1 MGGDH
6 TSSSLLHNH
15 RYHRWVRRR
24 ILLVEDDPKTSSM
37 VALYLQREGYDVATA
52 GDGVRALEVAAEVD
66 PHLVVLDLMLP
77 RMDGLEVCRALRTSG
92 RAAIIMV
99 TARSTEEDKLAG
111 LDLGADDYVTK
122 PFSPREL
129 MARIRAVLRRAAEED
144 LIEAHGLTIDRLRR
158 EIRVGD
164 VALNVTPTEYRL
176 LETLARAAGRTFT
189 RQELVER
196 ALGEDYEGL
205 DRTVDVHVMNLRRK
219 LGEAGKA
226 VVTVFGVGYRFEK

>member
-1 MGGDH
+1 MPRDLH
-6 TSSSLLHNH
+6 HSFTST
-15 RYHRWVRRR
+15 RYDPHVRRR
-24 ILLVEDDPKTSSM
+24 ILLVEDDPKTRST

-52 GDGVRALEVAAEVD
+52 ADGEEALRVAREQN

-77 RMDGLEVCRALRTSG
+77 RIDGLEVCRVLRESSD
-92 RAAIIMV
+92 AAIIMV

-144 LIEAHGLTIDRLRR
+144 VIVAGGITLDRTRR
-158 EIRVGD
+158 EVRVGETT
-164 VALNVTPTEYRL
+164 VAVTPTEYRL
-176 LETLARAAGRTFT
+176 LDALARAGGRTFT

-196 ALGEDYEGL
+196 ALGEEYDGL
-205 DRTVDVHVMNLRRK
+205 DRTVDVHIMNLRRK
-219 LGEAGKA
+219 LGDAGKA
-226 VVTVFGVGYRFEK
+226 IVTVFGVGYKFAR